1 MNGYVNPFMS
11 TSQAQMQ
18 QLMKRRAKN
27 QNNEKKRK
35 VFTIDFMLTL
45 RNSYKERPANMA
57 LLDFPHKRKR
67 NLRQHQMNETDRFN
81 QTVKELRIML
91 NKLSQDNFDT
101 ITKQILNDYNFSPT
115 LLNELMKILF
125 MKATTE
131 GTYLEIY
138 VKLCIQLFKR
148 YNDKENQELNF
159 RKLLLTKCQKQFLQM
174 HNKEEQERKLRR

>member
-1 MNGYVNPFMS
+1 MDPMNGYVNPFMS

-67 NLRQHQMNETDRFN
+67 NLRQH
-81 QTVKELRIML
+81 
-91 NKLSQDNFDT
+91 
-101 ITKQILNDYNFSPT
+101 
-115 LLNELMKILF
+115 
-125 MKATTE
+125 
-131 GTYLEIY
+131 
-138 VKLCIQLFKR
+138 
-148 YNDKENQELNF
+148 
-159 RKLLLTKCQKQFLQM
+159 
-174 HNKEEQERKLRR
+174 